1 MSSVSI
7 NGFGDDLC
15 INDVRI
21 GDLTPDDHEKIEKE
35 KGGQNYAPLENVV
48 ISKVK
53 DSSTLIARKPH
64 PEDVSKY
71 IEEEILDGLCC
82 YSAVNQGQLN
92 QTIVNAVIKHLQE
105 EKLPTVPRSIR
116 HKYMSAFLLAATS
129 ITGMDRVIP
138 KVAGVESWELS
149 FKICRRWGY
158 EVKGIPKNKAI
169 VVGATGNF
177 HGRSLAA
184 VSFSDDP
191 DSKENFGPFVPG
203 IELVPYNDI
212 DALED
217 LFEKKGD
224 YIAAYMV
231 EPIQGEAGVIVP
243 DDNYFIKVFKK
254 SKSIWKDSDGY
265 FDPTIGLLTN
275 AYGLGPNKIPNY
287 SINIDSLLNYT
298 GFEKVNLVNNQ
309 IQMKNGMFLDFN
321 AIAKGYAVDLISE
334 ILIENGVNNF
344 LIDIGGEMYANEI
357 NNVKNT
363 NWRVGITDPLNPD
376 KKNNRIFLENKAI
389 ASSGNYRKFLID
401 PRTGDKIV
409 HTINPKNGNANQTN
423 ILSTSVIADDC
434 MTADGYSTAFMA
446 MPLELSKMVVQSKP
460 EIEAMIIYVDEKNE
474 VKTFYSPGFEKLLF

>member
-1 MSSVSI
+1 MDLKKSISLFFLIFFIYSCEKNISTYSFNGYALGTNFNVLYNSEKPLKNFKKQTDSLFSKFNKSLSTYIQSSDISRINNGENSI
-7 NGFGDDLC
+7 IVDD
-15 INDVRI
+15 
-21 GDLTPDDHEKIEKE
+21 
-35 KGGQNYAPLENVV
+35 
-48 ISKVK
+48 
-53 DSSTLIARKPH
+53 
-64 PEDVSKY
+64 
-71 IEEEILDGLCC
+71 
-82 YSAVNQGQLN
+82 
-92 QTIVNAVIKHLQE
+92 
-105 EKLPTVPRSIR
+105 
-116 HKYMSAFLLAATS
+116 
-129 ITGMDRVIP
+129 
-138 KVAGVESWELS
+138 
-149 FKICRRWGY
+149 
-158 EVKGIPKNKAI
+158 
-169 VVGATGNF
+169 
-177 HGRSLAA
+177 
-184 VSFSDDP
+184 
-191 DSKENFGPFVPG
+191 
-203 IELVPYNDI
+203 
-212 DALED
+212 
-217 LFEKKGD
+217 
-224 YIAAYMV
+224 
-231 EPIQGEAGVIVP
+231 
-243 DDNYFIKVFKK
+243 YFIKVFKK

-460 EIEAMIIYVDEKNE
+460 EIEAMIIYVDKKNE